1 MARPRHRPGRGQ
13 GWAQPSEERSASG
26 APERP
31 LRPPLGAMA
40 SLGYE
45 AVRVATDWVTM
56 GYFVVMAEPKS
67 VQRSFRLSGRTVELL
82 DAAAVALGETRNALA
97 DRLLGEA
104 VRVERHPLIRFG
116 AGAAGRR
123 QPRVVGTRLDV
134 HQVVATVRANDLD
147 VEATAEYLAIDPRL
161 VRAALD
167 YYAEFAEEVDA
178 DAAEAD
184 RIAETERSRWERMQD
199 ALR

>member
-1 MARPRHRPGRGQ
+1 MA
-13 GWAQPSEERSASG
+13 
-26 APERP
+26 
-31 LRPPLGAMA
+31 
-40 SLGYE
+40 
-45 AVRVATDWVTM
+45 D
-56 GYFVVMAEPKS
+56 PKS

-82 DAAAVALGETRNALA
+82 DAAAVSSGETRNALA

-104 VRVERHPLIRFG
+104 VRVERHPLIRFA

-134 HQVVATVRANDLD
+134 HQVVATVRANDAD
-147 VEATAEYLAIDPRL
+147 VDATAEYLGIDARL

-167 YYAEFAEEVDA
+167 YYAEFTEEIDA

-184 RIAETERSRWERMQD
+184 RVAETERARWGRVQH

>member
-1 MARPRHRPGRGQ
+1 MA
-13 GWAQPSEERSASG
+13 
-26 APERP
+26 
-31 LRPPLGAMA
+31 
-40 SLGYE
+40 
-45 AVRVATDWVTM
+45 D
-56 GYFVVMAEPKS
+56 PKS

-82 DAAAVALGETRNALA
+82 DAAAVSGGETRNALA

-104 VRVERHPLIRFG
+104 IRVERHPLIRFD

-134 HQVVATVRANDLD
+134 HQVVATVRANDAD
-147 VEATAEYLAIDPRL
+147 IDAAAEYLGIDARL

-167 YYAEFAEEVDA
+167 YYAEFTDEIDA

-184 RIAETERSRWERMQD
+184 RVAEAERAGWDRVQH

>member
-1 MARPRHRPGRGQ
+1 MA
-13 GWAQPSEERSASG
+13 
-26 APERP
+26 
-31 LRPPLGAMA
+31 
-40 SLGYE
+40 
-45 AVRVATDWVTM
+45 D
-56 GYFVVMAEPKS
+56 PKS

-82 DAAAVALGETRNALA
+82 DAAAVSSGETRNALA

-104 VRVERHPLIRFG
+104 VRVERHPLIRFD

-134 HQVVATVRANDLD
+134 HQVVATVRANDAD
-147 VEATAEYLAIDPRL
+147 VDAAAEYLGFDARL

-167 YYAEFAEEVDA
+167 YYAEFADEIDA

-184 RIAETERSRWERMQD
+184 RFAETERARWERVQH

>member
-1 MARPRHRPGRGQ
+1 MA
-13 GWAQPSEERSASG
+13 
-26 APERP
+26 
-31 LRPPLGAMA
+31 
-40 SLGYE
+40 
-45 AVRVATDWVTM
+45 D
-56 GYFVVMAEPKS
+56 PKS

-82 DAAAVALGETRNALA
+82 DEAAESSGETRNALA

-104 VRVERHPLIRFG
+104 LRVERHPLIRFD

-134 HQVVATVRANDLD
+134 HHVVATVRANGAD
-147 VEATAEYLAIDPRL
+147 VDAAAEYLGIDGRL

-167 YYAEFAEEVDA
+167 YYAEFTDEIDA

-184 RIAETERSRWERMQD
+184 RVAETERARWVRVQH

>member
-1 MARPRHRPGRGQ
+1 MRRP
-13 GWAQPSEERSASG
+13 
-26 APERP
+26 APTGCT
-31 LRPPLGAMA
+31 LWDT
-40 SLGYE
+40 LGYL
-45 AVRVATDWVTM
+45 
-56 GYFVVMAEPKS
+56 VVVSQPNS

-82 DAAAVALGETRNALA
+82 DAAALRTGETRNALA

-104 VRVERHPLIRFG
+104 LRVERHPLIRFD

-134 HQVVATVRANDLD
+134 HQVVATVRANDVSVD
-147 VEATAEYLAIDPRL
+147 ATADYLGIDPRL

-167 YYAEFAEEVDA
+167 YYAEFTEEVDA

-184 RIAETERSRWERMQD
+184 RVADTERARWERVHH

>member
-1 MARPRHRPGRGQ
+1 
-13 GWAQPSEERSASG
+13 
-26 APERP
+26 
-31 LRPPLGAMA
+31 
-40 SLGYE
+40 
-45 AVRVATDWVTM
+45 M
-56 GYFVVMAEPKS
+56 GYFVVMIEPKS
-67 VQRSFRLSGRTVELL
+67 VQRSFRLSSRTVELL
-82 DAAAVALGETRNALA
+82 DAAAASTGETRNALA

-104 VRVERHPLIRFG
+104 VRVERHPLIRFE

-134 HQVVATVRANDLD
+134 HQVVATVRANDVSVD
-147 VEATAEYLAIDPRL
+147 ATAEYLGIDPRL

-167 YYAEFAEEVDA
+167 YYAEFTEEVDA

-184 RIAETERSRWERMQD
+184 RVAETERARWERVQH

>member
-1 MARPRHRPGRGQ
+1 
-13 GWAQPSEERSASG
+13 
-26 APERP
+26 
-31 LRPPLGAMA
+31 
-40 SLGYE
+40 
-45 AVRVATDWVTM
+45 M
-56 GYFVVMAEPKS
+56 GYFEVVTAPKS
-67 VQRSFRLSGRTVELL
+67 VQRSFRLSGRTAELL
-82 DAAAVALGETRNALA
+82 DEAAVSTGETRNALA

-104 VRVERHPLIRFG
+104 VRVERHPLIRFD

-134 HQVVATVRANDLD
+134 HQVVATLRANDAD
-147 VEATAEYLAIDPRL
+147 VDATAEYLGIDPRL

-167 YYAEFAEEVDA
+167 YYAEFTDEVDA

-184 RIAETERSRWERMQD
+184 RVAETERARWESVQH

>member
-1 MARPRHRPGRGQ
+1 MTG
-13 GWAQPSEERSASG
+13 
-26 APERP
+26 
-31 LRPPLGAMA
+31 
-40 SLGYE
+40 
-45 AVRVATDWVTM
+45 
-56 GYFVVMAEPKS
+56 PKS

-82 DAAAVALGETRNALA
+82 DAAAVSTGETRNALA

-104 VRVERHPLIRFG
+104 VRVERHPLIRFD

-134 HQVVATVRANDLD
+134 HQVVATVRANDAD
-147 VEATAEYLAIDPRL
+147 IDAAADYLGIDGRL

-167 YYAEFAEEVDA
+167 YYAEFTDEVDA
-178 DAAEAD
+178 DAAEAG
-184 RIAETERSRWERMQD
+184 RVGATERARWEHVQH